1 MRRFDVESTYD
12 TTVDTLWDL
21 LQDASLLTK
30 LTKFP
35 KVRLVGD
42 GASVEGNEVKLF
54 VGVGP
59 IELRGIVPLRFQ
71 EDRHSAIK
79 GRDCRFRSS
88 GSHTCIESSRVTEK
102 RS

>member
-54 VGVGP
+54 VGP
-59 IELRGIVPLRFQ
+59 TFARC
-71 EDRHSAIK
+71 DRSCQPF
-79 GRDCRFRSS
+79 GRR
-88 GSHTCIESSRVTEK
+88 
-102 RS
+102 